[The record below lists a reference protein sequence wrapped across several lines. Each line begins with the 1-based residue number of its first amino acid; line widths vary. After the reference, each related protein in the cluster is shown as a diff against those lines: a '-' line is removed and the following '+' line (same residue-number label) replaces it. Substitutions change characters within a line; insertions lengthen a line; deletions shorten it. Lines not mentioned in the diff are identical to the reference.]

1 MSNLAKKVNDVLC
14 GNTREV
20 NTILSA
26 AISKINDNVFCN
38 TEYYL
43 LSSCCGAGPN
53 NDYYVI
59 WDSLN
64 YTPSALTIGN
74 IFTTDDGDCFR
85 VTGYTT
91 SNDVTL
97 LPNPYEI
104 FKPENVT
111 PTIYTGCTDCINDS
125 NPCKYDVE
133 FCCTGLGGTVSGSFS
148 GSGETITSLT
158 LSFKGNNR
166 QTCATIKNPTLGEA
180 FPATGGTIYDTCEQ
194 CTSGGTNCFYAVS
207 YCCDES
213 ITGINQGWLTG
224 NTTFVDPNG
233 DCYTVT
239 GAFANGPATLT
250 GTTSYTD
257 CVDCI
262 TNENPCLY
270 NVSRCC
276 DGTTGITSYNGA
288 LNIGS
293 AFVDPFAD
301 CWVVD
306 SKTNS
311 GTVDVT
317 YSTEFG
323 SCCDCMNSY
332 PEGAGCFPWEVSCC
346 FDSGSKFCVPKY
358 LGTNIGD
365 FIQINGICYEITGPC
380 GYVIYD
386 ELSDC
391 NGIFVSCDDCAS
403 GGGHVD
409 TC

>member
-1 MSNLAKKVNDVLC
+1 MSNLSKKVNDILC

-43 LSSCCGAGPN
+43 LSSCCDAGPN

-59 WDSLN
+59 WDSIT

-74 IFTTDDGDCFR
+74 IFTDANGNCFR

-104 FKPENVT
+104 PPPENVI

-125 NPCKYDVE
+125 NPCKYDVL

-158 LSFKGNNR
+158 VSIKGNNI
-166 QTCATIKNPTLGEA
+166 QTCAKIKTPVLNIPDG
-180 FPATGGTIYDTCEQ
+180 PATGGTIYDTCEQ
-194 CTSGGTNCFYAVS
+194 CTSGGTNCFYEVY
-207 YCCDES
+207 YCCDDS

-233 DCYTVT
+233 DCYTST
-239 GAFANGPATLT
+239 GNLANGPATLT

-257 CVDCI
+257 CTDCI

-270 NVSRCC
+270 NVTRCC
-276 DGTTGITSYNGA
+276 DGTAGITSYIGN
-288 LNIGS
+288 LNLGS
-293 AFVDPFAD
+293 AFVDNIAD

-317 YSTEFG
+317 YSTEFF

-332 PEGAGCFPWEVSCC
+332 PEGNGCQFWDVLCC
-346 FDSGSKFCVPKY
+346 FDSSSKFCIPKY
-358 LGTNIGD
+358 PGTNIGD
-365 FIQINGICYEITGPC
+365 FIKINTVCYEIIGQCASLT
-380 GYVIYD
+380 
-386 ELSDC
+386 EFWDC
-391 NGIFVSCDDCAS
+391 DGRFKSCFDCAS
-403 GGGHVD
+403 NGGNVD

>member
-1 MSNLAKKVNDVLC
+1 MSNLAKKVNDILC

-43 LSSCCGAGPN
+43 LSSCCDAGPN

-74 IFTTDDGDCFR
+74 IFTTDNGDCFR

-104 FKPENVT
+104 QKPENVT

-125 NPCKYDVE
+125 NPCNYVVE
-133 FCCTGLGGTVSGSFS
+133 FCCTGIVGTVSGSFS

-158 LSFKGNNR
+158 VNNKGIK
-166 QTCATIKNPTLGEA
+166 QTCATIKYPFLGGGGV
-180 FPATGGTIYDTCEQ
+180 PATGGTIYDTCEQ
-194 CTSGGTNCFYAVS
+194 CTSGGTNCFYEVY
-207 YCCDES
+207 YCCDDS

-233 DCYTVT
+233 DCYTDA
-239 GAFANGPATLT
+239 GNLANGPATLT

-257 CVDCI
+257 CTDCI
-262 TNENPCLY
+262 TNQNPCLY
-270 NVSRCC
+270 NVTRCC
-276 DGTTGITSYNGA
+276 DGTTGIMSYNGA
-288 LNIGS
+288 LNIGT
-293 AFVDPFAD
+293 ACVDSTNVD

-311 GTVDVT
+311 GTANITYVT
-317 YSTEFG
+317 PFN
-323 SCCDCMNSY
+323 SCCDCVNANPYGQSC
-332 PEGAGCFPWEVSCC
+332 EFWEVSCC
-346 FDSGSKFCVPKY
+346 FDSESKFCVPKY

-365 FIQINGICYEITGPC
+365 FIQINGICYEIIGQC
-380 GYVIYD
+380 GSLD
-386 ELSDC
+386 ETSDC
-391 NGIFVSCDDCAS
+391 NGIFVSCNDCAS
-403 GGGHVD
+403 NGGNVD

>member
-1 MSNLAKKVNDVLC
+1 MSNLAKKVNNILC

-43 LSSCCGAGPN
+43 LSSCCDAGPN

-59 WDSLN
+59 WDSIT

-74 IFTTDDGDCFR
+74 IFTTDNGDCFR

-97 LPNPYEI
+97 LPNPVEI
-104 FKPENVT
+104 FKPANVT

-125 NPCKYDVE
+125 NPCKYDVL

-158 LSFKGNNR
+158 VSIKGNDI
-166 QTCATIKNPTLGEA
+166 QTCAKIKTPVLNVPDG
-180 FPATGGTIYDTCEQ
+180 PATGGTIYDTCEQ
-194 CTSGGTNCFYAVS
+194 CTSGGTNCFYGVY
-207 YCCDES
+207 YCCDDS

-233 DCYTVT
+233 DCYTYNGNPV
-239 GAFANGPATLT
+239 NGPATLT

-257 CVDCI
+257 CTDCI

-270 NVSRCC
+270 NVTRCC
-276 DGTTGITSYNGA
+276 DGTAGITSYIGV
-288 LNIGS
+288 LNIGE
-293 AFVDPFAD
+293 AFVDD
-301 CWVVD
+301 SGNCWGVD

-317 YSTEFG
+317 YSTQFS
-323 SCCDCMNSY
+323 SCCDCISYY
-332 PEGAGCFPWEVSCC
+332 PEGTGCDPFWEVLCC
-346 FDSGSKFCVPKY
+346 FDSSSKFCIPKY
-358 LGTNIGD
+358 FGTNIGD
-365 FIQINGICYEITGPC
+365 FIQINGVCYEIIGQC
-380 GYVIYD
+380 GSLT
-386 ELSDC
+386 EFWDC
-391 NGIFVSCDDCAS
+391 NGIFVSCDGCAS
-403 GGGHVD
+403 GGGRVD
-409 TC
+409 IC

>member
-1 MSNLAKKVNDVLC
+1 MSNLAKKVNDILC

-43 LSSCCGAGPN
+43 LSSCCDVDPSF
-53 NDYYVI
+53 DFYVI

-74 IFTTDDGDCFR
+74 IFTTDNGDCFR

-104 FKPENVT
+104 QKPENVT

-125 NPCKYDVE
+125 NPCKYEVL
-133 FCCTGLGGTVSGSFS
+133 FCCTGIVDGVSGSFS

-158 LSFKGNNR
+158 VSIKGNNI
-166 QTCATIKNPTLGEA
+166 QTCAKIKNPILGSVSV
-180 FPATGGTIYDTCEQ
+180 PATGGTIYDTCEQ
-194 CTSGGTNCFYAVS
+194 CTSGGTNCFYEVY
-207 YCCDES
+207 YCCDNT

-233 DCYTVT
+233 DCYTD
-239 GAFANGPATLT
+239 GGKLANGPATLT

-257 CVDCI
+257 CTDCI

-276 DGTTGITSYNGA
+276 DAATGIMSYIGV

-293 AFVDPFAD
+293 AFVDD
-301 CWVVD
+301 SGNCWVVD

-311 GTVDVT
+311 GTANVT
-317 YSTEFG
+317 YLTQFS
-323 SCCDCMNSY
+323 SCCDCVNANPYGQSC
-332 PEGAGCFPWEVSCC
+332 EFWEVSCC
-346 FDSGSKFCVPKY
+346 FDSESKFCVPKY

-365 FIQINGICYEITGPC
+365 FIVINGICYEIIGQC
-380 GYVIYD
+380 GSLD
-386 ELSDC
+386 ETSDC
-391 NGIFVSCDDCAS
+391 NGIFVSCNDCAS
-403 GGGHVD
+403 NGGNVD

>member
-1 MSNLAKKVNDVLC
+1 MSNLAKKVNDILC

-43 LSSCCGAGPN
+43 LSSCCDAGPN
-53 NDYYVI
+53 NNYFVI
-59 WDSLN
+59 WDSIT

-74 IFTTDDGDCFR
+74 IFTTNDGNCFR

-104 FKPENVT
+104 PPPENVT

-125 NPCKYDVE
+125 NPCKYEVL
-133 FCCTGLGGTVSGSFS
+133 FCCTGLVGTVSGSFS

-158 LSFKGNNR
+158 VTIKNNNR
-166 QTCATIKNPTLGEA
+166 QTCAKIKNPTLSEA
-180 FPATGGTIYDTCEQ
+180 FPATGGTIYNTCEQ
-194 CTSGGTNCFYAVS
+194 CTSGGTNCFYDVS
-207 YCCDES
+207 YCCDDS

-233 DCYTVT
+233 DCYTST
-239 GAFANGPATLT
+239 FTLANGPATLT
-250 GTTSYTD
+250 GTTGYTD
-257 CVDCI
+257 CTDCI

-270 NVSRCC
+270 NVTRCC
-276 DGTTGITSYNGA
+276 DGTTGITSFIGN
-288 LNIGS
+288 LNLGS
-293 AFVDPFAD
+293 AFVDSNGD
-301 CWVVD
+301 CWGVD

-317 YSTEFG
+317 YSTKFN
-323 SCCDCMNSY
+323 SCCDCMSY
-332 PEGAGCFPWEVSCC
+332 YPNGNGCETRIVECC
-346 FDSGSKFCVPKY
+346 YDNNITLCVPKY
-358 LGTNIGD
+358 PGTNTGD
-365 FIQINGICYEITGPC
+365 IIKINGICYVITGQSC
-380 GYVIYD
+380 LIID
-386 ELSDC
+386 AFWDC
-391 NGIFVSCDDCAS
+391 DGRFDTCNDCAS
-403 GGGHVD
+403 SGGNID
-409 TC
+409 AC

>member
-1 MSNLAKKVNDVLC
+1 MSNLAKKVNDILC

-74 IFTTDDGDCFR
+74 IFTTDTSNCFR

-133 FCCTGLGGTVSGSFS
+133 FCCTGLVGTVTGSFS

-158 LSFKGNNR
+158 VNSKGNK
-166 QTCATIKNPTLGEA
+166 QTCATIKNPSLDGPIG
-180 FPATGGTIYDTCEQ
+180 PATGGTIYDTCEQ
-194 CTSGGTNCFYAVS
+194 CTSGGTNCFYEVY
-207 YCCDES
+207 YCCDSS

-233 DCYTVT
+233 DCYTDA
-239 GAFANGPATLT
+239 GNLANGPATLT

-257 CVDCI
+257 CVDCT
-262 TNENPCLY
+262 TNENTCLY
-270 NVSRCC
+270 NVIRCC
-276 DGTTGITSYNGA
+276 DGTTGIMSYNGEVT
-288 LNIGS
+288 IGT

-306 SKTNS
+306 SITNS

-317 YSTEFG
+317 YSTQFS
-323 SCCDCMNSY
+323 SCCDCMNYY
-332 PEGAGCFPWEVSCC
+332 PEGNGCEFWEVSCC
-346 FDSGSKFCVPKY
+346 LHSSSKFCVPKY

-365 FIQINGICYEITGPC
+365 FIQINGICYEITAPC
-380 GYVIYD
+380 GSLD
-386 ELSDC
+386 ETSDC
-391 NGIFVSCDDCAS
+391 NGIFVSCNDCAS
-403 GGGHVD
+403 SGGNID
-409 TC
+409 AC

>member
-1 MSNLAKKVNDVLC
+1 MSNLAKKVNDILC

-43 LSSCCGAGPN
+43 LSSCCDAGPN

-74 IFTTDDGDCFR
+74 IFTTDDGNCFR

-111 PTIYTGCTDCINDS
+111 PTIYTECTDCINDS

-133 FCCTGLGGTVSGSFS
+133 FCCTGLVGTVTGSFS

-158 LSFKGNNR
+158 VNDKGNK
-166 QTCATIKNPTLGEA
+166 QTCATIKNPSLDGPIG
-180 FPATGGTIYDTCEQ
+180 PATGGTIYDTCEQ
-194 CTSGGTNCFYAVS
+194 CTSGGTNCFYEVY
-207 YCCDES
+207 YCCDDS

-233 DCYTVT
+233 DCYTSAGTFV
-239 GAFANGPATLT
+239 NGPATLT

-257 CVDCI
+257 CTDCI

-270 NVSRCC
+270 NVIRCC
-276 DGTTGITSYNGA
+276 DGITGIVSYIGS

-293 AFVDPFAD
+293 AFVDSNGD
-301 CWVVD
+301 CWGVD

-317 YSTEFG
+317 YSTEFS
-323 SCCDCMNSY
+323 SCCDCMNYY
-332 PEGAGCFPWEVSCC
+332 PNGNGCENRIVECC
-346 FDSGSKFCVPKY
+346 YDNSVTLCIPKY
-358 LGTNIGD
+358 PGTNTGD
-365 FIQINGICYEITGPC
+365 IIKINTICYVITGQSC
-380 GYVIYD
+380 LVID
-386 ELSDC
+386 ELGDC
-391 NGIFVSCDDCAS
+391 DGRFDTCNDCAS
-403 GGGHVD
+403 SGGNID
-409 TC
+409 AC

>member
-1 MSNLAKKVNDVLC
+1 MSNLAKKVNNILC
-14 GNTREV
+14 GNTREI

-43 LSSCCGAGPN
+43 LSSCCDAGPN
-53 NDYYVI
+53 NNYFVR
-59 WDSLN
+59 WDSIT

-74 IFTTDDGDCFR
+74 IFTDANGNCFR

-104 FKPENVT
+104 TPPENVT

-125 NPCKYDVE
+125 NPCKYDVL

-158 LSFKGNNR
+158 VSIKGNDI
-166 QTCATIKNPTLGEA
+166 QTCAKIKTPVLNVPDG
-180 FPATGGTIYDTCEQ
+180 PATGGTIYDTCEQ
-194 CTSGGTNCFYAVS
+194 CTSGGTNCFYGVY
-207 YCCDES
+207 YCCDDS

-233 DCYTVT
+233 DCYTYNGNPV
-239 GAFANGPATLT
+239 NGPATLT

-257 CVDCI
+257 CTDCI

-270 NVSRCC
+270 NVTRCC
-276 DGTTGITSYNGA
+276 DGTAGITSYIGV
-288 LNIGS
+288 LNIGE
-293 AFVDPFAD
+293 AFVDD
-301 CWVVD
+301 SGNCWGVD

-317 YSTEFG
+317 YSTQFS
-323 SCCDCMNSY
+323 SCCDCISYY
-332 PEGAGCFPWEVSCC
+332 PEGTGCDPFWEVLCC
-346 FDSGSKFCVPKY
+346 FDSSSKFCIPKY
-358 LGTNIGD
+358 FGTNIGD
-365 FIQINGICYEITGPC
+365 FIQINGVCYEIIGQC
-380 GYVIYD
+380 GSLT
-386 ELSDC
+386 EFWDC
-391 NGIFVSCDDCAS
+391 NGIFVSCDGCAS
-403 GGGHVD
+403 GGGRVD
-409 TC
+409 IC

>member
-1 MSNLAKKVNDVLC
+1 MSNLAKKVNDILC

-43 LSSCCGAGPN
+43 LSSCCDAGPN

-104 FKPENVT
+104 LKPENVT

-125 NPCKYDVE
+125 NPCKYEVL
-133 FCCTGLGGTVSGSFS
+133 FCCTGLGGAVAGSFS
-148 GSGETITSLT
+148 GSGETITQLT
-158 LSFKGNNR
+158 INIKGTNI
-166 QTCATIKNPTLGEA
+166 QTCATIKNPTLGSAE
-180 FPATGGTIYDTCEQ
+180 PATGGTIYDTCEQ
-194 CTSGGTNCFYAVS
+194 CTSGGTNCFYDVL
-207 YCCDES
+207 YCCDDS

-233 DCYTVT
+233 DCYTSTSTFV
-239 GAFANGPATLT
+239 NGPATLT

-257 CVDCI
+257 CVDCT
-262 TNENPCLY
+262 TNENTCLY
-270 NVSRCC
+270 NVIRCC
-276 DGTTGITSYNGA
+276 DGTTGIMSYNGGVT
-288 LNIGS
+288 IGT

-306 SKTNS
+306 SITNS

-317 YSTEFG
+317 YSTQFS

-332 PEGAGCFPWEVSCC
+332 PEGNGCEFWEVSCC
-346 FDSGSKFCVPKY
+346 YDHSSKFCIPKY

-365 FIQINGICYEITGPC
+365 FIKINTVCYEIIGQCASLT
-380 GYVIYD
+380 
-386 ELSDC
+386 EFWDC
-391 NGIFVSCDDCAS
+391 DGIFESCNDCHS
-403 GGGHVD
+403 NGGNID

>member
-1 MSNLAKKVNDVLC
+1 MSNLAKKVNDILC

-59 WDSLN
+59 WDSLS

-74 IFTTDDGDCFR
+74 IFTTDNGDCFR

-104 FKPENVT
+104 LKPENVT

-125 NPCKYDVE
+125 NPCKYEVL
-133 FCCTGLGGTVSGSFS
+133 FCCTGLGGAVTGSFS
-148 GSGETITSLT
+148 GSGETITQLT
-158 LSFKGNNR
+158 INIKGTNI
-166 QTCATIKNPTLGEA
+166 QTCATIKNPSLNGTD
-180 FPATGGTIYDTCEQ
+180 PATGGTIYDTCEQ
-194 CTSGGTNCFYAVS
+194 CTSGGTNCFYNVL
-207 YCCDES
+207 YCCDDS

-224 NTTFVDPNG
+224 NTTFVDGKG
-233 DCYTVT
+233 DCYTSAGT
-239 GAFANGPATLT
+239 LANGPATLT

-257 CVDCI
+257 CTDCI

-270 NVSRCC
+270 NVTRCC
-276 DGTTGITSYNGA
+276 DGTIGIVSYIGN
-288 LNIGS
+288 LNLGS
-293 AFVDPFAD
+293 AFVDSNGD
-301 CWVVD
+301 CWGVD

-317 YSTEFG
+317 YSTEFS

-332 PEGAGCFPWEVSCC
+332 PNGQGCNELWEVSCC
-346 FDSGSKFCVPKY
+346 FYGGNKFCVPKY
-358 LGTNIGD
+358 PGPIIGD
-365 FIQINGICYEITGPC
+365 FIQINGICYEITGTC
-380 GYVIYD
+380 VSLD
-386 ELSDC
+386 EFWDC
-391 NGIFVSCDDCAS
+391 DGIFESCNDCAS
-403 GGGHVD
+403 NGGNID
-409 TC
+409 AC

>member
-1 MSNLAKKVNDVLC
+1 MSNLAKKVNDILC

-59 WDSLN
+59 WDSLS

-74 IFTTDDGDCFR
+74 VFTTDDGDCFR

-125 NPCKYDVE
+125 NPCKYEVL
-133 FCCTGLGGTVSGSFS
+133 FCCTGLGGAVTGSFS
-148 GSGETITSLT
+148 GSGETITQLT
-158 LSFKGNNR
+158 INIKGTNI
-166 QTCATIKNPTLGEA
+166 QTCATIKNPALGSQS
-180 FPATGGTIYDTCEQ
+180 PATGGTIYDTCEQ
-194 CTSGGTNCFYAVS
+194 CTSGGTNCFYDVL
-207 YCCDES
+207 YCCDDS

-233 DCYTVT
+233 DCYTSAGT
-239 GAFANGPATLT
+239 LANGPATLT
-250 GTTSYTD
+250 GTTSYTG
-257 CVDCI
+257 CTDCI

-270 NVSRCC
+270 NVTRCC
-276 DGTTGITSYNGA
+276 DGTTGITSYIGS
-288 LNIGS
+288 LNIGE

-317 YSTEFG
+317 YSTPFS

-332 PEGAGCFPWEVSCC
+332 PEGNGCETWIVECC
-346 FDSGSKFCVPKY
+346 YDDTITLCIPKY
-358 LGTNIGD
+358 PGTNIGD
-365 FIQINGICYEITGPC
+365 IIKINTICYEIIGQNCP
-380 GYVIYD
+380 VID
-386 ELSDC
+386 EFWDC
-391 NGIFVSCDDCAS
+391 DDIFESCDGCGLS
-403 GGGHVD
+403 GGIVNA
-409 TC
+409 CS

>member
-1 MSNLAKKVNDVLC
+1 MSNLAKKVNDILC

-64 YTPSALTIGN
+64 YTPSALTIGD
-74 IFTTDDGDCFR
+74 IFTNDDSDCFR

-125 NPCKYDVE
+125 NPCKYDVL
-133 FCCTGLGGTVSGSFS
+133 FCCTGLGGTVTGSFS

-158 LSFKGNNR
+158 VNNKGNK
-166 QTCATIKNPTLGEA
+166 QTCVTIKNPSLSNPIG
-180 FPATGGTIYDTCEQ
+180 PATGGTIYDTCEQ
-194 CTSGGTNCFYAVS
+194 CTSGGTNCFYEVY
-207 YCCDES
+207 YCCDDS

-233 DCYTVT
+233 DCYTSAGT
-239 GAFANGPATLT
+239 FANGPATLT
-250 GTTSYTD
+250 GTTGYTD
-257 CVDCI
+257 CTDCI

-276 DGTTGITSYNGA
+276 DGTTGKIVSRH
-288 LNIGS
+288 
-293 AFVDPFAD
+293 
-301 CWVVD
+301 
-306 SKTNS
+306 
-311 GTVDVT
+311 DVSQLFKLIET
-317 YSTEFG
+317 
-323 SCCDCMNSY
+323 
-332 PEGAGCFPWEVSCC
+332 
-346 FDSGSKFCVPKY
+346 
-358 LGTNIGD
+358 
-365 FIQINGICYEITGPC
+365 
-380 GYVIYD
+380 
-386 ELSDC
+386 
-391 NGIFVSCDDCAS
+391 
-403 GGGHVD
+403 
-409 TC
+409 

>member
-1 MSNLAKKVNDVLC
+1 MSNLAKKVNDILC

-43 LSSCCGAGPN
+43 LSSCCDAGPN

-74 IFTTDDGDCFR
+74 IFTTDNGDCFR

-104 FKPENVT
+104 QKPENVT

-125 NPCKYDVE
+125 NPCNYVVE
-133 FCCTGLGGTVSGSFS
+133 FCCTGIVGTVSGSFS

-158 LSFKGNNR
+158 VNNKGIK
-166 QTCATIKNPTLGEA
+166 QTCATIKYPFLGGGGV
-180 FPATGGTIYDTCEQ
+180 PATGGTIYDTCEQ
-194 CTSGGTNCFYAVS
+194 CTSGGTNCFYEVY
-207 YCCDES
+207 YCCDDS

-233 DCYTVT
+233 DCYTDA
-239 GAFANGPATLT
+239 GNLANGPATLT

-257 CVDCI
+257 CTDCI
-262 TNENPCLY
+262 TNQNPCLY
-270 NVSRCC
+270 NVTRCC
-276 DGTTGITSYNGA
+276 DGTTGIMSYNGA
-288 LNIGS
+288 LNIGT
-293 AFVDPFAD
+293 AF
-301 CWVVD
+301 
-306 SKTNS
+306 N
-311 GTVDVT
+311 
-317 YSTEFG
+317 
-323 SCCDCMNSY
+323 
-332 PEGAGCFPWEVSCC
+332 
-346 FDSGSKFCVPKY
+346 
-358 LGTNIGD
+358 
-365 FIQINGICYEITGPC
+365 
-380 GYVIYD
+380 
-386 ELSDC
+386 
-391 NGIFVSCDDCAS
+391 
-403 GGGHVD
+403 
-409 TC
+409 